1 MVFAVAME
9 TSLAPPASPIEPAFP
24 LTAPGKGKVDLGSLR
39 VRSRRRL
46 TPVVLPSEGPGRI
59 PGDFRLLKLDFPKE
73 EMGLVRKR
81 KNRETLDFGREKTRN
96 LQVKAR
102 DSLGSLPLGT
112 PETKGKPE
120 GGEGKRAPGTAQP
133 SAGENAGPGKRE
145 GKATLRI
152 GFPRKPHSFC
162 GKHWARKFK
171 VSGPLCPKV
180 FLPGGFLKPAFP
192 TEPSGIFRKGRPQ
205 KRFRNERSENRA
217 QGKKDRSECTSP
229 FHVRRPFF
237 LRQLRVTGPR
247 LLRARRAWGQW
258 AFPRYPEMEGR
269 DAFLLIELT
278 EISFLMQAKRHL
290 LRFVFQIGLQTRL

>member
-1 MVFAVAME
+1 VKRSTSAGRKPE
-9 TSLAPPASPIEPAFP
+9 TSKRKLA
-24 LTAPGKGKVDLGSLR
+24 
-39 VRSRRRL
+39 
-46 TPVVLPSEGPGRI
+46 I
-59 PGDFRLLKLDFPKE
+59 PWGVCRPEL
-73 EMGLVRKR
+73 RKR
-81 KNRETLDFGREKTRN
+81 RESQKGVRERG
-96 LQVKAR
+96 QW
-102 DSLGSLPLGT
+102 
-112 PETKGKPE
+112 E
-120 GGEGKRAPGTAQP
+120 TAQL
-133 SAGENAGPGKRE
+133 STGEKAGPGKRE
-145 GKATLRI
+145 GKAALCV